1 MGGQSIRATY
11 QLPISRLIFITY
23 WYSWHYVL
31 RTANRI
37 LQTVQMITYI
47 KGLIAFKSPTYVVI
61 EAGGIGYHIHV
72 SLNTY
77 SKIEKLEHVKILT
90 YFHVKEDSQTLYGFA
105 DDEERNL
112 FVHLISVSGVGP
124 STAQVILS
132 TLMPDELRM
141 SIIAENDAALTK
153 VKGIGSKTAKQ
164 IILDLKNKLIK
175 SGGEM
180 TIPALPANNTMR
192 EEALSALMSLQINKI
207 QAQKALNKVLKDN
220 PSVGSVEDLIRLAL
234 KQLS

>member
-1 MGGQSIRATY
+1 
-11 QLPISRLIFITY
+11 
-23 WYSWHYVL
+23 
-31 RTANRI
+31 
-37 LQTVQMITYI
+37 MITYI
-47 KGLIAFKSPTYVVI
+47 KGTIAFKSPTYIVV
-61 EAGGIGYHIHV
+61 EAGGIGYHVNV

-77 SKIEKLEHVKILT
+77 TRVEKLEHVKILT
-90 YFHVKEDSQTLYGFA
+90 YCHVKEDSQTLYGFA

-132 TLMPDELRM
+132 TMVPDELRM
-141 SIIAENDAALTK
+141 SIIAENEAALRK
-153 VKGIGSKTAKQ
+153 VKGIGNKTAKQ
-164 IILDLKNKLIK
+164 IILDLKNKLMK

-180 TIPALPANNTMR
+180 TIPLAQANNTMR
-192 EEALSALMSLQINKI
+192 EEALSALMSLQVNKI

-220 PSVGSVEDLIRLAL
+220 PSVKSVEELIRMAL

>member
-1 MGGQSIRATY
+1 
-11 QLPISRLIFITY
+11 
-23 WYSWHYVL
+23 
-31 RTANRI
+31 
-37 LQTVQMITYI
+37 MITYI
-47 KGLIAFKSPTYVVI
+47 KGIIAFKSPTYIVV
-61 EAGGIGYHIHV
+61 EAGGIGYQVHV

-77 SKIEKLEHVKILT
+77 TSVEKLETVKILT

-112 FVHLISVSGVGP
+112 FKHLISVSGVGP

-132 TLMPDELRM
+132 TMSPEELRM
-141 SIIAENDAALTK
+141 AIIAENEASLKK

-164 IILDLKNKLIK
+164 IILDLKNKLMK

-180 TIPALPANNTMR
+180 TIPLAPANNTMR
-192 EEALSALMSLQINKI
+192 EEALSALLSLQVNKI
-207 QAQKALNKVLKDN
+207 QAQKALNKVLKAN